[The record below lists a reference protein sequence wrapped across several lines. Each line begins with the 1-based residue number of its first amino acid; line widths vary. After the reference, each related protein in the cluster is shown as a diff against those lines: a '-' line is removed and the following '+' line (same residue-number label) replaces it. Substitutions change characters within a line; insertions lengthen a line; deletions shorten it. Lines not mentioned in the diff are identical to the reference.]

1 VCFLEKKVRNTDLQ
15 RYVSESI
22 IFLNYKINKM
32 KTINKIFL
40 LTFLAALIFTTG
52 CTPGKKSTLSR
63 SYTPSTNMKGT
74 QFTVNPSYDIV
85 LREAGKE
92 KRPILLDFYTTW
104 CGPCKWMD
112 QDVFE
117 MEAVANL
124 LNENFVNVK
133 IDAEKGEGPGL
144 TRKFEVNGYPSLV
157 FLNSNGEVVERQL
170 GMTTATKVMEMAR
183 RVMEANDAV
192 HMNNEGR

>member
-1 VCFLEKKVRNTDLQ
+1 
-15 RYVSESI
+15 
-22 IFLNYKINKM
+22 M
-32 KTINKIFL
+32 KTIKNIFL
-40 LTFLAALIFTTG
+40 LTLLSGLILTTG

-63 SYTPSTNMKGT
+63 SYTPATNMKGT
-74 QFTVNPSYDIV
+74 QFTINPSYDIV
-85 LREAGKE
+85 LREAGKD

-133 IDAEKGEGPGL
+133 IDAEKGEGPEL
-144 TRKFEVNGYPSLV
+144 TQKFEVNGYPSLV
-157 FLNSNGEVVERQL
+157 FLNSKGEVVERQL

-192 HMNNEGR
+192 HMNNEVR

>member
-1 VCFLEKKVRNTDLQ
+1 
-15 RYVSESI
+15 
-22 IFLNYKINKM
+22 M
-32 KTINKIFL
+32 KTNNSIQQLNSNCSLTLRNLFL
-40 LTFLAALIFTTG
+40 LLFLSSLIFTTG
-52 CTPGKKSTLSR
+52 CTPGKKTASSR
-63 SYTPSTNMKGT
+63 SYTPPATMKGT
-74 QFTVNPSYDIV
+74 QFTINPSYDIV
-85 LREAGKE
+85 LREASKE

-144 TRKFEVNGYPSLV
+144 TQKFEVNGYPSLV